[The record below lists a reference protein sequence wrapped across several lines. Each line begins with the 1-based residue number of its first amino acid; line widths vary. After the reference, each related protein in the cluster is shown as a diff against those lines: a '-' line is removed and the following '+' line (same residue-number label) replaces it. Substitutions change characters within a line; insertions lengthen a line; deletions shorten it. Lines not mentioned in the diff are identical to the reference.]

1 MNVMR
6 IAMIS
11 GGRRGIG
18 FAIASEL
25 QKRGFAL
32 SLGMRTPC
40 ALPAGL
46 SGSNVLV
53 CEYDAL
59 DKGAEQRWVD
69 QTIAHFGRIDVLVNS
84 AGILEEV
91 TFDIGANVVDADDEV
106 LSRLLDVNVKAPFRL
121 IRSAL
126 PYLKLSGEGR
136 VINLA
141 SLSGKRVLGVNVGY
155 QMSKHA
161 IVALSH
167 AVRRAGW
174 DNGVRA
180 TALCPG
186 FVATDMTT
194 GLGVMDAGHMTSVD
208 DLAHLAATVIMLPN
222 NASVA
227 ELTVNCRYESML

>member
-1 MNVMR
+1 M
-6 IAMIS
+6 
-11 GGRRGIG
+11 
-18 FAIASEL
+18 
-25 QKRGFAL
+25 
-32 SLGMRTPC
+32 
-40 ALPAGL
+40 
-46 SGSNVLV
+46 
-53 CEYDAL
+53 
-59 DKGAEQRWVD
+59 
-69 QTIAHFGRIDVLVNS
+69 
-84 AGILEEV
+84 
-91 TFDIGANVVDADDEV
+91 
-106 LSRLLDVNVKAPFRL
+106 
-121 IRSAL
+121 
-126 PYLKLSGEGR
+126 
-136 VINLA
+136 INLA